1 MKRIG
6 FLFVL
11 TVAALVS
18 GCGSDDKPSP
28 ATVKSEEKPEPTVY
42 KPPPLEHYEG
52 TPYWLT
58 QSTTWPAVLELTI
71 GSEAEYVHDSL
82 SLRITGGAVQSFLSG
97 PKGKEHPLMC
107 SIELTVRP
115 VPLQLVGRSFNVDSV
130 VFFDPIKKIRLPAL
144 KMLSSERHTEKGV
157 VRTRFT
163 NNMAV
168 VHSPDLTE
176 GQHLEPSAFISTV
189 GGKAIKVAMAP
200 MTVKFLREIKP
211 DAIPTDSLKWGPS

>member
-6 FLFVL
+6 ILFVL
-11 TVAALVS
+11 TVAALAI

-28 ATVKSEEKPEPTVY
+28 ATVKTEEKPEPTVY
-42 KPPPLEHYEG
+42 KPPPPEHYDG

-58 QSTTWPAVLELTI
+58 RSNTWPTLLEFDL
-71 GSEAEYVHDSL
+71 GSEVEYVHDSL
-82 SLRITGGAVQSFLSG
+82 SLRITGSAVQSFLSG
-97 PKGKEHPLMC
+97 PKGKEHPLTC

-115 VPLQLVGRSFNVDSV
+115 VPLKLVGRSFNVDSV

-176 GQHLEPSAFISTV
+176 GQPLEPGVYISAV
-189 GGKAIKVAMAP
+189 GGKTIKVAMAP
-200 MTVKFLREIKP
+200 MSVKFLKEIKP